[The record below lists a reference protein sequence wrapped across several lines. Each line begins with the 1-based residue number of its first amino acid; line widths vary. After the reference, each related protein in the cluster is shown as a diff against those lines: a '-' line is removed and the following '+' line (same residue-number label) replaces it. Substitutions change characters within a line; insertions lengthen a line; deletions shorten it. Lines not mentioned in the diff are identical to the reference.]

1 MAFEVPDDV
10 HVLQDELDNPEFEN
24 AGRVHDW
31 RNHVPEEVKEQWDQ
45 LSVDAKRVAYLTAYN
60 EAEREEW
67 D

>member
-1 MAFEVPDDV
+1 LIFQLRDDV
-10 HVLQDELDNPEFEN
+10 LSAELENPEFEN

-45 LSVDAKRVAYLTAYN
+45 LSVDARKVAYLTAYH
-60 EAEREEW
+60 EAEEEEW

>member
-1 MAFEVPDDV
+1 MAFELPDDI
-10 HVLQDELDNPEFEN
+10 LLADLETPEFDN

-45 LSVDAKRVAYLTAYN
+45 LSVEARKVAYLAAYN

>member
-1 MAFEVPDDV
+1 MPFELPDDI
-10 HVLQDELDNPEFEN
+10 LLADLENPEFDN

-31 RNHVPEEVKEQWDQ
+31 RNHVPDEVKEQWGQ
-45 LSVDAKRVAYLTAYN
+45 QSTDAKKVAYLKAYN

>member
-1 MAFEVPDDV
+1 MSFTLPNDVP
-10 HVLQDELDNPEFEN
+10 LDELDNPEFEN

-45 LSVDAKRVAYLTAYN
+45 LSLDAKQVAYLAAYN
-60 EAEREEW
+60 EAENEEW